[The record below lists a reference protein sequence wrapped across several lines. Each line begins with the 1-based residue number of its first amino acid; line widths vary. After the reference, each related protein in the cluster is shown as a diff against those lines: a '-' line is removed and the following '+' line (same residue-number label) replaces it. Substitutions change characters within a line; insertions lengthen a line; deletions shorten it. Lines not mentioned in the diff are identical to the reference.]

1 MGAVGEV
8 RRRGGPL
15 TWLPRLVARPGFL
28 DWAGRLPFGRALA
41 RRDGAEIFGVL
52 QGFVSAQVLS
62 ALVELDLL
70 RALLD
75 GPAEAWELCRGTGI
89 EAQRM
94 EALLQAGAA
103 LGFLVRRRSGRFALT
118 RKGAAVLAV
127 PGLEDMIRHN
137 RGFYDDMASP
147 VDLLRGAG
155 ETEMA
160 RFWPYVMGD
169 KVPADQAG
177 RYSDLMAR
185 SQVLVAQDTLRM
197 VRLSGVRRLLDVGGG
212 TGVFL
217 THALR
222 RYPGMEGVLFDL
234 PGVMPLAARAL
245 EAAGL
250 GGRVTLRGGSFREEA
265 LPRGADAVSLVRVL
279 YDHDDDTVR
288 ALLARVHAA
297 LPGGGRL
304 IVSEPMSGGRRPDSV
319 TDVYFA
325 FYTMAM
331 RTGRVRS
338 AEEIGA
344 LCREAGFSEIRIPR
358 APRPYITG
366 VMTARKG

>member
-1 MGAVGEV
+1 MEARAFRG
-8 RRRGGPL
+8 RGGPL

-28 DWAGRLPFGRALA
+28 DWAGRLPFGRTLA
-41 RRDGAEIFGVL
+41 RRDGAEIFGIL
-52 QGFVSAQVLS
+52 QGFVSAQVLA

-75 GPAEAWELCRGTGI
+75 GPAEARALSRGTGI
-89 EAQRM
+89 EARRM

-103 LGFLVRRRSGRFALT
+103 LGFLSRRRSGRFALT
-118 RKGAAVLAV
+118 RKGAAVLGV

-137 RGFYDDMASP
+137 AGFYRDMADP
-147 VDLLRGAG
+147 VDLLRGG
-155 ETEMA
+155 SETEMA
-160 RFWPYVMGD
+160 RFWPYVFGG
-169 KVPADQAG
+169 KVPAEQAG

-217 THALR
+217 SHVLR
-222 RYPGMEGVLFDL
+222 RYPGMEGILFDL
-234 PGVMPLAARAL
+234 PGVMPPAAEAL
-245 EAAGL
+245 EATGL
-250 GGRVTLRGGSFREEA
+250 GRRVALRGGSFREEP
-265 LPRGADAVSLVRVL
+265 LPQGADAVSLVRVL
-279 YDHDDDTVR
+279 YDHDDETVR

-297 LPGGGRL
+297 LPEGGRL
-304 IVSEPMSGGRRPDSV
+304 IVSEPMSGGRRPDPV

-331 RTGRVRS
+331 QTGRVRS
-338 AEEIGA
+338 AKEIGA
-344 LCREAGFSEIRIPR
+344 LCREAGFGEIRVPH

-366 VMTARKG
+366 VVTARKT